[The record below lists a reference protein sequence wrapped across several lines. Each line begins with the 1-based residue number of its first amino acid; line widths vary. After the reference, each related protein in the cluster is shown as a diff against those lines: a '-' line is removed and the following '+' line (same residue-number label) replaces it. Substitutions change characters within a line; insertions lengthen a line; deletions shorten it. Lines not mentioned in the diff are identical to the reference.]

1 MAFRAASDV
10 ANGADNCYYQMLS
23 DPLQI
28 KRAKKEPFF
37 SLFICD
43 VREMI
48 FYDVLRRGGVVPVS
62 SSL

>member
-1 MAFRAASDV
+1 MALRAASGV

-37 SLFICD
+37 LFSF
-43 VREMI
+43 VMSEMI

-62 SSL
+62 ASL